1 MDSTNT
7 IAEKSFH
14 FAVRIVKLT
23 EVLQANH
30 CPREL
35 ISQILRSGTSIGANI
50 RESKNAQSEQD
61 FVHKLSI
68 ALKEADETL
77 YWTNLLYQ
85 TKYISQSAHE
95 SITSDNRELIAML
108 TSIIKTM
115 KLKIARK

>member
-1 MDSTNT
+1 MDSTNA
-7 IAEKSFH
+7 ILDKSFL
-14 FAVRIVKLT
+14 FAVRIIKLT
-23 EVLQANH
+23 KILQDNH

-50 RESKNAQSEQD
+50 RESKNAQSETD

-77 YWTNLLYQ
+77 YWIDLLYQ
-85 TKYISQSAHE
+85 SEYLTQKAYE
-95 SITSDNRELIAML
+95 SILQDNKELIAIL

-115 KLKIARK
+115 KNKLAQK